1 MYDFPAVSARKE
13 GYNVYCVVDASDN
26 WSKLATDTSIARVTQ
41 AGAIP
46 TDTFAT
52 VAELMR
58 TWNRPE
64 GSRFAE
70 ILSDHVCPEYKCL
83 MESYAKAQAV
93 VKDGPVTNLDKY
105 Q

>member
-1 MYDFPAVSARKE
+1 
-13 GYNVYCVVDASDN
+13 
-26 WSKLATDTSIARVTQ
+26 
-41 AGAIP
+41 
-46 TDTFAT
+46 
-52 VAELMR
+52 

-70 ILSDHVCPEYKCL
+70 ILSDRVCPEYKCL

-93 VKDGPVTNLDKY
+93 VKDGPETNLDKY

>member
-1 MYDFPAVSARKE
+1 M
-13 GYNVYCVVDASDN
+13 
-26 WSKLATDTSIARVTQ
+26 TQ

-46 TDTFAT
+46 TDTFAI
-52 VAELMR
+52 VVELMR

-70 ILSDHVCPEYKCL
+70 ILSDHVYPEYKCL

-93 VKDGPVTNLDKY
+93 VKDGPETNLDKY